1 MSEAKQQQLA
11 TLAVH
16 AGQSPD
22 PTTGSRA
29 VPIYQTTSYLFQ
41 DADHAGR
48 LFALK
53 EFGNIYTRIMNPTT
67 DVFEKRVAALE
78 GGAAGL
84 ATASGQAAETLA
96 LTTLAAAGDEIV
108 STTSLYGGTY
118 NLFHYTL
125 PRLGITVKFV
135 DADDFD
141 GLRAAINDKTRAVYT
156 ETLGNPKLDVV
167 DIEKLAA
174 IAHEHKL
181 PLVIDNT
188 SASPALVRPIEWGA
202 DIVVN
207 SATKFLGGHG
217 TTIGG
222 VIVDA
227 GKFDWAASG
236 RFKDFTEPD
245 PSYHGLSYTEAFG
258 PLAFILKA
266 RVQGLRD
273 TGAALSP
280 FNAFLL
286 LQGIETLHLRLE
298 RHSAE
303 RAGRGQASGA
313 ASRRGVGQLS
323 GPGIQPVLTSGRRS
337 ICPPARARW
346 SPLASRADYEAG
358 KKLIDALE
366 LFSLVANIG
375 DAKSLVIHPAST
387 THQQLSVEEQATTGV
402 TPELVRLSVGIE
414 DIRDILAD
422 LDQAIEAANGHALA
436 GATETAEPCC
446 TMSIMTEPTRRDRS
460 RRPTEAGIL
469 AAHLRRRLCARRAP
483 VAGVRPHAGRRLTLH
498 YAVYGRLNAARDN
511 AVLVCHALSGSALV
525 GSWWPEIFA
534 PGGGSVAGSRFCDLH
549 QHAGLLLRLDR
560 ARFGG
565 PGDGRHLR
573 PGFSAGFDP
582 RQCAGAGQA
591 AGLAGHS
598 PAAAGAG
605 RLDRRH
611 AGPGVGDP

>member
-1 MSEAKQQQLA
+1 MSEEQRHFA

-22 PTTGSRA
+22 PATGSRA

-78 GGAAGL
+78 GGVAAL
-84 ATASGQAAETLA
+84 AAASGQAAETLV
-96 LTTLAAAGDEIV
+96 LTTLAKAGDEII

-125 PRLGITVKFV
+125 PRLGITVRFA

-141 GLRAAINDKTRAVYT
+141 GIRAAINDKTRAIYT
-156 ETLGNPKLDVV
+156 ESLGNPKLDVV
-167 DIEKLAA
+167 DIERLAS
-174 IAHEHKL
+174 IAHEHNL

-188 SASPALVRPIEWGA
+188 TPSAALVRPIEWGA

-227 GKFDWAASG
+227 GKFNWANG
-236 RFKDFTEPD
+236 RFKEFTEPD
-245 PSYHGLSYTEAFG
+245 PSYHGLSYHEAFG

-280 FNAFLL
+280 FNSFLL

-298 RHSAE
+298 RHSQNALAVAKHLE
-303 RAGRGQASGA
+303 AHP
-313 ASRRGVGQLS
+313 GVEWVNY
-323 GPGIQPVLTSGRRS
+323 PGLES
-337 ICPPARARW
+337 
-346 SPLASRADYEAG
+346 SPFNSRAKKYLTTGQGALVTFGIKGGYEAG
-358 KKLIDALE
+358 KKLIDHLQ
-366 LFSLVANIG
+366 LFSHVANIG

-387 THQQLSVEEQATTGV
+387 THQQLSVEEQAGTGV

-422 LDQAIEAANGHALA
+422 LDQAIESANGHAFTRSA
-436 GATETAEPCC
+436 TRGAATA
-446 TMSIMTEPTRRDRS
+446 
-460 RRPTEAGIL
+460 
-469 AAHLRRRLCARRAP
+469 
-483 VAGVRPHAGRRLTLH
+483 VHA
-498 YAVYGRLNAARDN
+498 
-511 AVLVCHALSGSALV
+511 
-525 GSWWPEIFA
+525 
-534 PGGGSVAGSRFCDLH
+534 
-549 QHAGLLLRLDR
+549 Q
-560 ARFGG
+560 
-565 PGDGRHLR
+565 
-573 PGFSAGFDP
+573 
-582 RQCAGAGQA
+582 
-591 AGLAGHS
+591 
-598 PAAAGAG
+598 
-605 RLDRRH
+605 
-611 AGPGVGDP
+611 

>member
-1 MSEAKQQQLA
+1 MSDTDKPKHHLG

-16 AGQSPD
+16 AGQVPD
-22 PTTGSRA
+22 PATGSRA
-29 VPIYQTTSYLFQ
+29 VPIYQTTSYVFD

-48 LFALK
+48 LFGLK

-78 GGAAGL
+78 GGVAGL
-84 ATASGQAAETLA
+84 ATASGQAAETLVI
-96 LTTLAAAGDEIV
+96 TTLAAAGDEII

-125 PRLGITVKFV
+125 PRLGIVVRFV

-141 GLRAAINDKTRAVYT
+141 GLRAAINSKTRAIYT
-156 ETLGNPKLDVV
+156 ESLGNPKLDVV
-167 DIEKLAA
+167 DLEALAA
-174 IAHEHKL
+174 IAHEHGL
-181 PLVIDNT
+181 PLVVDNT
-188 SASPALVRPIEWGA
+188 TPSPALVRPIEWGA

-236 RFKDFTEPD
+236 RFEEFTKPD

-280 FNAFLL
+280 FNSFLL

-298 RHSAE
+298 RHSQNALAVARYLE
-303 RAGRGQASGA
+303 RHPGVEWVNYPGLESSKFYTRAQKYLPNGQGALITFGVKSGTAGGG
-313 ASRRGVGQLS
+313 
-323 GPGIQPVLTSGRRS
+323 
-337 ICPPARARW
+337 
-346 SPLASRADYEAG
+346 YEAG
-358 KKLIDALE
+358 KTLIDSLK

-387 THQQLSVEEQATTGV
+387 THQQLTVEEQAGAGV

-414 DIRDILAD
+414 DLRDILAD
-422 LDQAIEAANGHALA
+422 LDQAISAATA
-436 GATETAEPCC
+436 GKA
-446 TMSIMTEPTRRDRS
+446 
-460 RRPTEAGIL
+460 
-469 AAHLRRRLCARRAP
+469 
-483 VAGVRPHAGRRLTLH
+483 
-498 YAVYGRLNAARDN
+498 
-511 AVLVCHALSGSALV
+511 
-525 GSWWPEIFA
+525 
-534 PGGGSVAGSRFCDLH
+534 
-549 QHAGLLLRLDR
+549 
-560 ARFGG
+560 
-565 PGDGRHLR
+565 
-573 PGFSAGFDP
+573 SAGELVS
-582 RQCAGAGQA
+582 Q
-591 AGLAGHS
+591 
-598 PAAAGAG
+598 
-605 RLDRRH
+605 
-611 AGPGVGDP
+611 

>member
-1 MSEAKQQQLA
+1 MSEAKQHLA

-16 AGQSPD
+16 AGQVPD

-67 DVFEKRVAALE
+67 DVLEKRVAALE
-78 GGAAGL
+78 GGVAAL
-84 ATASGQAAETLA
+84 ATASGQAAETLT

-125 PRLGITVKFV
+125 PRLGIKVRFV

-141 GLRAAINDKTRAVYT
+141 GLRAAINGKTRAVYT

-167 DIEKLAA
+167 DIEKMAA
-174 IAHEHKL
+174 IAHEHGL

-188 SASPALVRPIEWGA
+188 SASAALVRPIEWGA
-202 DIVVN
+202 DIVLN

-217 TTIGG
+217 TSIGG

-258 PLAFILKA
+258 SLAFILKA

-298 RHSAE
+298 RHSQNALAVARHLE
-303 RAGRGQASGA
+303 QHP
-313 ASRRGVGQLS
+313 GVEWVNY
-323 GPGIQPVLTSGRRS
+323 PG
-337 ICPPARARW
+337 
-346 SPLASRADYEAG
+346 LASSRYHQRAKKYLPDGQGALITFGIKGGYEAG
-358 KKLIDALE
+358 KKLIDSLA

-387 THQQLSVEEQATTGV
+387 THQQLSTGEQGETGV
-402 TPELVRLSVGIE
+402 TPEMVRLSIGIE

-422 LDQAIEAANGHALA
+422 LDQAIEKANGHVCKDKA
-436 GATETAEPCC
+436 AT
-446 TMSIMTEPTRRDRS
+446 
-460 RRPTEAGIL
+460 
-469 AAHLRRRLCARRAP
+469 
-483 VAGVRPHAGRRLTLH
+483 
-498 YAVYGRLNAARDN
+498 
-511 AVLVCHALSGSALV
+511 
-525 GSWWPEIFA
+525 
-534 PGGGSVAGSRFCDLH
+534 
-549 QHAGLLLRLDR
+549 
-560 ARFGG
+560 
-565 PGDGRHLR
+565 
-573 PGFSAGFDP
+573 
-582 RQCAGAGQA
+582 
-591 AGLAGHS
+591 AGLA
-598 PAAAGAG
+598 AQ
-605 RLDRRH
+605 
-611 AGPGVGDP
+611 